1 MDSFKRKGDSEMLH
15 TIQEALEDLREGKM
29 VIVVDDENREN
40 EGDFVMAAERVTGEA
55 INFMITHGRGLV
67 CMPMLGEDLDRL
79 QLPPMVQ
86 NNTDPHQTAFTV
98 SVDHQETTTG
108 ISAYERS
115 LTIQKMI
122 NPTSLPEDFKRPGHV
137 FPLRARSGGV
147 LEREGHTEA
156 AVDLA
161 RLAGLYPAGVICE
174 IIQEDGTMARLPQ
187 LVQFAEEWNLKI
199 ISIADLIAYREREES
214 LVEQAAIVN
223 MPTEYGEFTM
233 YAYAA
238 ADSPE
243 PHLALVKG
251 DIRNSTEPVLV
262 RVHSECLTGDV
273 FGSERCDCGK
283 QLARSLQTIHEAGC
297 GVLLY
302 LRQEGRGIGLLNKL
316 KAYELQEQ
324 GYDTVEANVKL
335 GFPPELREFSVGAAI
350 LRHLGIRRVR
360 LMTNNP
366 LKIQELAQHGIEI
379 VSRESVEVPPTCRNL
394 LYLRTKKERMGHLLQ
409 SQFTTL

>member
-1 MDSFKRKGDSEMLH
+1 MLH

-262 RVHSECLTGDV
+262 RIHSECLTGDV